1 MANKELTVQQ
11 PIENLIY
18 EIRGQ
23 KVMLDRDLAML
34 YGVETRVLNQAVK
47 RNAERFP
54 DDFMFQ
60 LTENEVFIMSSQ
72 IVITSNKRPKKALP
86 YAFTEQGIS
95 MLSAVL
101 RSRIAI
107 EMSIK
112 IMRAFVSMRKQL
124 NILANTNMQIENLRL
139 ELQNQRLYIEEIL
152 HDVND
157 THDMDN
163 HRMDGLEKQLDAVND
178 ALAQLS
184 SANSQQ
190 FLNNERTRIKGFKAD
205 D

>member
-34 YGVETRVLNQAVK
+34 YGVELKYLNRQAK
-47 RNAERFP
+47 RNIERFP
-54 DDFMFQ
+54 EDFMFQ
-60 LTENEVFIMSSQ
+60 LSEEEFDFLRCQNVTANWSKVRFRPYVFTQ
-72 IVITSNKRPKKALP
+72 
-86 YAFTEQGIS
+86 EGIG
-95 MLSAVL
+95 MLSGLL
-101 RSRIAI
+101 RSPIAI
-107 EMSIK
+107 EMNIR
-112 IMRAFVSMRKQL
+112 IMRAFVFMRQKLTELANAALRFEKLEHRVDQL
-124 NILANTNMQIENLRL
+124 NN
-139 ELQNQRLYIEEIL
+139 YVEEIL

-163 HRMDGLEKQLDAVND
+163 RRMDALEKQLDAVND

-190 FLNNERTRIKGFKAD
+190 FLNNERTRIKGFNIEK
-205 D
+205 